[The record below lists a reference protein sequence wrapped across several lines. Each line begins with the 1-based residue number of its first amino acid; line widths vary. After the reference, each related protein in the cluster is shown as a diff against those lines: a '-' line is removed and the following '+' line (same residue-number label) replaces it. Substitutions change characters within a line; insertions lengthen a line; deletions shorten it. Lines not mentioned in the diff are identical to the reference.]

1 MQTPPYTPE
10 TKIDESLQNRSS
22 KGSRRPRAS
31 SVISN
36 VSSEDGAVFL
46 GKAPPRALTPR
57 PRQRR
62 PEPIQDTEQSIV
74 TSEEDTR
81 PPSPIWLWLEDQWTR
96 TQRDETEFLRQLV
109 LFLFITLAFVTVR
122 SYNATCPPQS
132 PGVVI
137 KGNVDD
143 PAWSAVDHNPWPMM
157 DRDASDS
164 VLSPA
169 TTLAGDISSSDWSP
183 VQSKPDIPLDT
194 NIAAS
199 HSGSSA
205 FAMWSFLPAA
215 LTNPLQPSK
224 LKEGVKSL
232 LYPVTIAGSVWSFA
246 QRQFMSWSW
255 SKTTSAFTPVRE
267 PDIHGWDVVIANQER
282 RQHFLSELRNMEEVS
297 SQVHI
302 KLNSELFERSADL
315 SDIESYEEL
324 QTHLTELKTH
334 QFEIVRLLGIYHKA
348 SIFASSAL
356 DDYILAGRSSTST
369 KDLDSLRLTMLDT
382 GSQLLIHLNTAQ
394 ENISFVVR
402 AVEGLPWKAD
412 KQRWWLA
419 RWTDRYRYR
428 GIVAAFDG
436 LEHLGVYVIAACT
449 VSINLKCSKIQDK
462 DWNLYMDEFGG

>member
-1 MQTPPYTPE
+1 MRKVPQQHAATALSMTPVTSLHKSKSGMSFHSLSESSESSLNRRPFNTPILSKGNYQIMQTPPYTPE
-10 TKIDESLQNRSS
+10 KKLDELLQNRSS
-22 KGSRRPRAS
+22 NGSRRPRAS
-31 SVISN
+31 SVISS

-62 PEPIQDTEQSIV
+62 PEPIQDTQESVV

-96 TQRDETEFLRQLV
+96 PQRDETEFLRQLV

-137 KGNVDD
+137 HGNVGD

-164 VLSPA
+164 DLSPA
-169 TTLAGDISSSDWSP
+169 TTLAGDVSSSPWSAA
-183 VQSKPDIPLDT
+183 QSNPNIPRNT
-194 NIAAS
+194 EIASS
-199 HSGSSA
+199 HPGTSA
-205 FAMWSFLPAA
+205 WSFMPAA
-215 LTNPLQPSK
+215 LPNSLQPSK

-232 LYPVTIAGSVWSFA
+232 LHPVTIAGSVWSFA

-255 SKTTSAFTPVRE
+255 SKTTSAITPIRK

-282 RQHFLSELRNMEEVS
+282 RFHFLSVLRNMEGVS

-302 KLNSELFERSADL
+302 ELNSQLFERSADL
-315 SDIESYEEL
+315 FDIESYEKL

-334 QFEIVRLLGIYHKA
+334 QHEIVR
-348 SIFASSAL
+348 
-356 DDYILAGRSSTST
+356 
-369 KDLDSLRLTMLDT
+369 
-382 GSQLLIHLNTAQ
+382 
-394 ENISFVVR
+394 
-402 AVEGLPWKAD
+402 
-412 KQRWWLA
+412 
-419 RWTDRYRYR
+419 
-428 GIVAAFDG
+428 
-436 LEHLGVYVIAACT
+436 
-449 VSINLKCSKIQDK
+449 
-462 DWNLYMDEFGG
+462 